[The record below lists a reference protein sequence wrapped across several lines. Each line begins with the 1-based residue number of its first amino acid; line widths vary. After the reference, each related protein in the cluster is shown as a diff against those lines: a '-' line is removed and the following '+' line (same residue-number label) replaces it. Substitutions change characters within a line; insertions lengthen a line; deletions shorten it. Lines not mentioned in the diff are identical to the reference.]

1 MQNPSEI
8 QFPSW
13 GTHKSGTD
21 AAMSPRLP
29 GGEQQLVAM
38 HFPSSPKL
46 QSLILKSLFI
56 CKMTKCHLP
65 LLELFFL
72 LSKQEK

>member
-21 AAMSPRLP
+21 AAMSPCLP
-29 GGEQQLVAM
+29 GGEQQLIAM
-38 HFPSSPKL
+38 CFPGSAKL
-46 QSLILKSLFI
+46 QK
-56 CKMTKCHLP
+56 KTDA
-65 LLELFFL
+65 
-72 LSKQEK
+72 